1 MPQSSVLVDT
11 WAILALANSRD
22 AWHDQAVE
30 ISRQLTDDGRSL
42 VTTDWIL
49 TEFLGFAARP
59 PHREAAVRM
68 VESLRTAASIEVFSA
83 TRDGWEQGFRLYESR
98 ADKSWSLVDCI
109 SMQLCAERGIGEV
122 FTGDRHFE
130 QAGLKILLT

>member
-1 MPQSSVLVDT
+1 MPQAPVLVDT
-11 WAILALANSRD
+11 WAIAALANTRD
-22 AWHDQAVE
+22 AGHDRAVE
-30 ISRQLTDDGRSL
+30 ISRQLAVDGRPL

-49 TEFLGFAARP
+49 SEFLSFAARP

-68 VESLRTAASIEVFSA
+68 VQSLRAAATVEIVPA
-83 TRDGWEQGFRLYESR
+83 TRDQWEQGFQLYQSR

-109 SMQLCAERGIGEV
+109 SIELCHQRRIDEV

-130 QAGLKILLT
+130 QAGLTILLG